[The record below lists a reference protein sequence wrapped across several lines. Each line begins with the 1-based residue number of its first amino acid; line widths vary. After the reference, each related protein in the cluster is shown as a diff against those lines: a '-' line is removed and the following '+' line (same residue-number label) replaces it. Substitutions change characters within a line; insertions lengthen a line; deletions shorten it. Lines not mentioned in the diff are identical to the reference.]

1 MNVWQ
6 RVIWLS
12 AAGALG
18 TLARYGL
25 SGLVQRVTGSLFP
38 WGTLAVN
45 GIGSF
50 LFGLVWV
57 LAAERMVVSGEARLV
72 ILTGFMGAFTTF
84 STFSAETGQM
94 LLRAQWAAGM
104 ANLFGSLILGLLCF
118 FLGLFLGRLV

>member
-1 MNVWQ
+1 MNIWQ
-6 RVIWLS
+6 RLICLS

-45 GIGSF
+45 GLGCF

-104 ANLFGSLILGLLCF
+104 ANILGSLILGLLCF

>member
-45 GIGSF
+45 GIGCF

-104 ANLFGSLILGLLCF
+104 ANILGSLILGLLCF

>member
-45 GIGSF
+45 GIGCF

-57 LAAERMVVSGEARLV
+57 LAAERMAVSGEARLV

-104 ANLFGSLILGLLCF
+104 ANILGSLILGFLCF

>member
-6 RVIWLS
+6 RLICLS

-45 GIGSF
+45 GIGCF

-57 LAAERMVVSGEARLV
+57 LAAERMALSGEARLV

-94 LLRAQWAAGM
+94 LLRGQWAAGV
-104 ANLFGSLILGLLCF
+104 ANILGSLILGLLCF

>member
-6 RVIWLS
+6 RIIWLS

-18 TLARYGL
+18 TLSRYGL
-25 SGLVQRVTGSLFP
+25 SGLVQRLAGSLFP

-45 GIGSF
+45 SIGCF

-57 LAAERMVVSGEARLV
+57 LAAERLVISGEARLV

-84 STFSAETGQM
+84 STFTAETGQM
-94 LLRAQWAAGM
+94 LLRAEWAAGM
-104 ANLFGSLILGLLCF
+104 ANVFGGVAVGLLCF